1 MKLIKKKMTDVEITI
16 NNLVNE
22 WVGLLKMSW
31 SISIIKDSTQY
42 KFRNRIE
49 AGEFNSYGRIRN
61 DLLNGNLI
69 SSFSVL
75 NSLFVSSTDFI
86 PYVMASQ
93 INPGR
98 FAHLSTIQTQTVE
111 RSSVEVSGLT
121 DFKDLVIT
129 NTYGKRWGVITFY
142 DLTGDNIVEFLTVTD
157 SGGNGTLTIENIYS
171 SNYSLNYSSDSSFNV
186 NKLNSYTTFPKSF
199 MVVMTE
205 FGAGTPYWNYYDFV
219 LLLVQQTQYVSLLDT
234 HS

>member
-1 MKLIKKKMTDVEITI
+1 MNFNSNCYTIRAYNEYKKRYYRGIFLNLAKLKKKENKKIIMKLIKKKMTDVEITI

-98 FAHLSTIQTQTVE
+98 FYHLYHQTQTVG
-111 RSSVEVSGLT
+111 R
-121 DFKDLVIT
+121 
-129 NTYGKRWGVITFY
+129 
-142 DLTGDNIVEFLTVTD
+142 
-157 SGGNGTLTIENIYS
+157 
-171 SNYSLNYSSDSSFNV
+171 
-186 NKLNSYTTFPKSF
+186 
-199 MVVMTE
+199 
-205 FGAGTPYWNYYDFV
+205 
-219 LLLVQQTQYVSLLDT
+219 
-234 HS
+234 